1 MTTIISKENMAKLL
15 GRSLSMTED
24 SNYELYLDIAVQRL
38 KDLLC
43 LSELPETLPVDLQL
57 LIARCF
63 GVIST
68 EQVSDGENIR
78 EKRVEDFSISYDT
91 NSQDTPMSK
100 FVRLNASIIAKYTE
114 CQGKIK
120 SGELR
125 YGYCFHCL

>member
-1 MTTIISKENMAKLL
+1 MAKLL

-24 SNYELYLDIAVQRL
+24 SNYEMYLDIAVVRI

-43 LSELPETLPVDLQL
+43 LSELPEQLPIDLEL

-100 FVRLNASIIAKYTE
+100 FVKLNASIIAKYSQ
-114 CQGKIK
+114 CQGKIT

-125 YGYCFHCL
+125 YGNCIHCI